1 MSSTNQP
8 QKKYETRSQTKAK
21 PEKKEEKEQNNKTE
35 KKEKNIIISLSLDS
49 LLSSFMKKKNEKTYN
64 DEDDDNVDDED
75 YDSEDDEDYDEED
88 DEIIQKINEL
98 NVDDKT
104 KEMLKEK
111 YLESD
116 DFDKSMNWINTV
128 LKIPFG
134 KFSNMPM
141 TIDNKSDDIV
151 EYFEKSRETMDKV
164 VHGMDNVKEELLGY
178 IAQIITS
185 KQQCCPRVLALQG
198 PPGVAK
204 TRIIRKG
211 FADVL
216 SRPIQ
221 HISMGGISDSSTFF
235 GFDYTY
241 TGSKCGVI
249 VDAIIKSGV
258 MNPIIFLDELDKISE
273 TAQGADIANFLVH
286 LTDPEQ
292 NMSFRDKYI
301 GFDLDMSKVM
311 FVFSFNQDNL
321 INPIL
326 LDRLNVIRIKAPSLE
341 EKRIIAL
348 KYMLP
353 EACQNIG
360 FNNDDVQIDDNAV
373 SYLLRISSNE
383 GGMRDIKRTIETL
396 IMRLNTI
403 KLTGNKLKLS
413 YSIKPEMIE
422 TSNYIMVPVSKKKKL
437 KMLKP
442 EQKMMF
448 KITEQNIKKLISKE
462 EKDTS
467 YSMMFL

>member
-1 MSSTNQP
+1 MSTQP
-8 QKKYETRSQTKAK
+8 QKKYNTRSNSKQ
-21 PEKKEEKEQNNKTE
+21 PIEKKEEKEKQPRQE
-35 KKEKNIIISLSLDS
+35 KKNIVISLDS
-49 LLSSFMKKKNEKTYN
+49 ILNALFKKNDKKYN
-64 DEDDDNVDDED
+64 DDDDDINDDED
-75 YDSEDDEDYDEED
+75 NNSDDDSDEEDYDEDD

-98 NVDDKT
+98 GVDDDT

-116 DFDKSMNWINTV
+116 DFEKTMNWINTV

-134 KFSNMPM
+134 KFSNMPI
-141 TIDNKSDDIV
+141 TITNKSDEIV

-164 VHGMDNVKEELLGY
+164 VHGMDNVKEELLSY

-185 KQQCCPRVLALQG
+185 KEQCCPRVLALQG

-216 SRPIQ
+216 CRPIQ

-249 VDAIIKSGV
+249 IDAIIKSGV

-292 NMSFRDKYI
+292 NMTFRDKFI
-301 GFDLDMSKVM
+301 GFDIDMSKVM

-326 LDRLNVIRIKAPSLE
+326 LDRLNVIRIKAPTLE
-341 EKRIIAL
+341 EKRVIAL

-360 FNNDDVQIDDNAV
+360 FNNEDIQIDDNAI
-373 SYLLRISSNE
+373 SYLLRLSSTSE

-437 KMLKP
+437 KMEKP
-442 EQKMMF
+442 EVKMLF
-448 KITEQNIKKLISKE
+448 KITDQNIKKLISKE
-462 EKDTS
+462 EKDVS

>member
-1 MSSTNQP
+1 MSNSQP
-8 QKKYETRSQTKAK
+8 QKKYNTRSKTKETTERK
-21 PEKKEEKEQNNKTE
+21 EDKKEEKQE
-35 KKEKNIIISLSLDS
+35 KKNVVISLDS
-49 LLSSFMKKKNEKTYN
+49 ILNALFMNKKREKTYN
-64 DEDDDNVDDED
+64 DEDDDNNDEEED
-75 YDSEDDEDYDEED
+75 TDDEDYDEED
-88 DEIIQKINEL
+88 DEIIQKINAL
-98 NVDDKT
+98 NIDDET

-111 YLESD
+111 YLDSD

-134 KFSNMPM
+134 KFANMPM
-141 TIDNKSDDIV
+141 TIDNKADEIV
-151 EYFEKSRETMDKV
+151 EYFEKSRDTMDKV
-164 VHGMDNVKEELLGY
+164 VHGMDNVKEELLAY

-216 SRPIQ
+216 CRPIQ

-241 TGSKCGVI
+241 TGSRCGVI
-249 VDAIIKSGV
+249 IDAIIKSGV

-292 NMSFRDKYI
+292 NMTFRDKYI
-301 GFDLDMSKVM
+301 GFDIDMSKVM

-326 LDRLNVIRIKAPSLE
+326 LDRLNVIRIKSPSLE
-341 EKRIIAL
+341 EKRVIAL

-360 FNNDDVQIDDNAV
+360 FNNDDIQIDDNAV
-373 SYLLRISSNE
+373 SYLLRMSSTNE
-383 GGMRDIKRTIETL
+383 GGMRDIKRAIETL

-413 YSIKPEMIE
+413 YSIKPDIIE
-422 TSNYIMVPVSKKKKL
+422 TNNYIMVPVSKKKKL

-442 EQKMMF
+442 EQKMLF
-448 KITEQNIKKLISKE
+448 KITDQNIKKLISKE
-462 EKDTS
+462 EKDAS